1 MFNINKN
8 ERKETMSQVEKRTLP
23 VETCVARNRQNLRGK
38 KVYSQVE
45 GYMTVDYIN
54 DEPVAFSLCPS
65 RKIPKGFDG
74 YYTLQKECT
83 YNILNKSK
91 HIHADNLP
99 KKAFLKKLSEAR
111 AIDSD
116 RVRSDWVEVL

>member
-1 MFNINKN
+1 MT
-8 ERKETMSQVEKRTLP
+8 EVEKRTLP
-23 VETCVARNRQNLRGK
+23 VETCVARNRQGLNGK
-38 KVYSQVE
+38 NRYSQVE

-54 DEPVAFSLCPS
+54 DEPIAFSLCPS

-74 YYTLQKECT
+74 YYMCEKKST
-83 YNILNKSK
+83 YNIFNKWK
-91 HIHADNLP
+91 GIYGNVLP

-116 RVRSDWVEVL
+116 RIRSNWVEVL